1 MFILQ
6 VIFGTFTSCS
16 SLHNTHTGLFQEF
29 SNENNK
35 MKNFQQRGAI
45 IDNWTLPEFEFEKLS
60 NFLLTSIIQ
69 FVMQVVLEGIKWTA
83 KVLVTQASYWR
94 QLMAERQ
101 AQQTTGYPRIN
112 NLLLSRET
120 VTIQVINIFK
130 SFALTD
136 ARKRPNQQILRV
148 NWITSNK
155 KYWPVLYPTLDL
167 PTNVA

>member
-60 NFLLTSIIQ
+60 NFLFTSIIQ

-101 AQQTTGYPRIN
+101 AQQTGYPRIN
-112 NLLLSRET
+112 NLLISRET

-136 ARKRPNQQILRV
+136 ERPI
-148 NWITSNK
+148 S
-155 KYWPVLYPTLDL
+155 
-167 PTNVA
+167 TNSSCKLNYFK